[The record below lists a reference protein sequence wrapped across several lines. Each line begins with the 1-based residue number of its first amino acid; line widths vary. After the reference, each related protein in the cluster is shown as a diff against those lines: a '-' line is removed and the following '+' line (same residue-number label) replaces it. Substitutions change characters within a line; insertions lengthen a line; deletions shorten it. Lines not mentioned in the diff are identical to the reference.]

1 MRVPSPS
8 WARTRATVE
17 GRRALTRWAGEDA
30 HGRPLEPLG
39 AIMNFSYSKLKVFG
53 GRSNLA
59 LAERV
64 ARHLGDSLGKIT
76 LSNFPDGE
84 ISVRIEEDV
93 RGRDIY
99 LLQSTCP
106 PVNENLMEL
115 LVMLDSFKRASAA
128 RITAVLP
135 YYGYARQD
143 RKDVGRV
150 PITAKLVAD
159 LLTVAGA
166 HRVLAL
172 DLHAAQIQGFF
183 DIPVDHLFASPVIV
197 EYIRS
202 LNIPLRDLVV
212 LSPDEGSIK
221 KALMYQKKLGGAIA
235 IVDKR
240 RTSPTET
247 KQANLIGASLD
258 GKVAVIFDDMISTAG
273 SVVGAA
279 HVAKHNGAREVYACA
294 THAVLC
300 GPAIE
305 RLRDAPI
312 RQVVVTDS
320 IPVPP
325 NKQLPNLVVLS
336 IAPLLADAI
345 KRIHLNESV
354 SKLFE

>member
-1 MRVPSPS
+1 
-8 WARTRATVE
+8 
-17 GRRALTRWAGEDA
+17 
-30 HGRPLEPLG
+30 
-39 AIMNFSYSKLKVFG
+39 MNNHRLKVFS
-53 GRSNLA
+53 GRANVP
-59 LAERV
+59 LAERI
-64 ARHLGDSLGKIT
+64 ARYLGDAPGKIL

-93 RGRDIY
+93 RGRDVF
-99 LLQSTCP
+99 LVQPTCP
-106 PVNENLMEL
+106 PVNDNLMEL
-115 LVMLDSFKRASAA
+115 LVMIDSFKRASAA

-159 LLTVAGA
+159 LITVAGA

-183 DIPVDHLFASPVIV
+183 DIPVDHLHGGPVIN
-197 EYIRS
+197 EYIRG
-202 LNIPLRDLVV
+202 LGIPPRDLVV

-221 KALMYQKKLGGAIA
+221 KALLHQKKLGGAIA

-240 RTSPTET
+240 RSSATDV
-247 KQANLIGASLD
+247 KQANLIGSSVE
-258 GKVAVIFDDMISTAG
+258 GKVVVIFDDMISTAG

-279 HVAKHNGAREVYACA
+279 HVARHNGAREVYACA
-294 THAVLC
+294 THPVLC

-305 RLRDAPI
+305 RLRDAPL

-325 NKQLPNLVVLS
+325 NKQLPNMTVLS
-336 IAPLLADAI
+336 VAPLLADAI

>member
-1 MRVPSPS
+1 MLF
-8 WARTRATVE
+8 TN
-17 GRRALTRWAGEDA
+17 
-30 HGRPLEPLG
+30 H
-39 AIMNFSYSKLKVFG
+39 NCKLKVFS
-53 GRSNLA
+53 GRANVP
-59 LAERV
+59 LAEKIGQC
-64 ARHLGDSLGKIT
+64 LGDPLGKISLT
-76 LSNFPDGE
+76 NFPDGE

-99 LLQSTCP
+99 LVQPTCP
-106 PVNENLMEL
+106 PVNDNLMEL

-150 PITAKLVAD
+150 PITAKMVAN

-166 HRVLAL
+166 NRVVAV

-183 DIPVDHLFASPVIV
+183 DIPVDHLHGGPVIND
-197 EYIRS
+197 YIRS
-202 LNIPLRDLVV
+202 LNIPLRDFVV

-221 KALMYQKKLGGAIA
+221 RALLHQKKLGGSIA

-240 RTSPTET
+240 RSSATET

-279 HVAKHNGAREVYACA
+279 NVARYNGAREIYACA

-305 RLRDAPI
+305 RLRDAPLKQI
-312 RQVVVTDS
+312 VITDS
-320 IPVPP
+320 IPLPP
-325 NKQLPNLVVLS
+325 NKQLPNIRVLS

-345 KRIHLNESV
+345 KRIHFNESV